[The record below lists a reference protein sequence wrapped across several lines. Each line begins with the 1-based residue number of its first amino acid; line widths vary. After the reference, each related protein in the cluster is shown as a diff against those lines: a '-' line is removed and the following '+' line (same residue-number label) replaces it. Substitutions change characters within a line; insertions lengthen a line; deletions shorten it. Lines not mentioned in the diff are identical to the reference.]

1 MTLTKQA
8 MVTGGAHPL
17 GIGIASARAL
27 VAQGFAVTVTGISQS
42 EIEQTPKEAGITPAI
57 LDVTDND
64 AVERL
69 IGGFERLDALI
80 NCAGTALPEREF
92 TNDGFMHTINVNLN
106 GTMRCCIAARPLLE
120 KSGGAIINI
129 ASMYASFGSGGV
141 PAYSASKGGIV
152 QLTKSLAVAW
162 GAHGIRVNAIAPGWI
177 KTGMARSMWEN
188 PQLADSIALRTPMQ
202 RWGEPEE
209 CGDVIAFLCSHAA
222 RFVTGQVLAVDGGYL
237 ASG

>member
-1 MTLTKQA
+1 MILNKHA
-8 MVTGGAHPL
+8 LVTGGAHPL

-27 VAQGFAVTVTGISQS
+27 VKQGFAVTVTGISQA
-42 EIEQTPKEAGITPAI
+42 EVDQTPLEPGIMPVI

-69 IGGFERLDALI
+69 FSSFDQLDALI
-80 NCAGTALPEREF
+80 NCAGIALPEREF
-92 TNDGFMHTINVNLN
+92 TNEGFMRTIDVNLN
-106 GTMRCCIAARPLLE
+106 GTMRCCTAARPLLE
-120 KSGGAIINI
+120 QSRGAIVNV

-162 GAHGIRVNAIAPGWI
+162 GAQGIRVNAISPGWI
-177 KTGMARSMWEN
+177 KTGMARGLWEN
-188 PQLADSIALRTPMQ
+188 PQLADPIIQRTPMK

-209 CGDVIAFLCSHAA
+209 CGDAIAFLCSQAA